1 MAQVPYYVQTL
12 VSQKANGTLFNT
24 YTTAKSVLNVQD
36 LTPIPGNYF
45 QVGSKIRVRAWGG
58 LSNIVTTP
66 GTVTFQVNMGAVAI
80 YSSGALQ
87 MTTTA
92 NTLSPFMFEATLRM
106 ATVGSV
112 TSATWIGGGIVSALN
127 LSLSAG
133 ANPTLTNGIL
143 AAPAAAPPARS
154 GYDGT
159 TQQILD
165 FFVGFSISNAG
176 NGVQLYNY
184 EVEQL
189 AA

>member
-143 AAPAAAPPARS
+143 AAPAAAPAAGS